1 MEAMSNVLK
10 VNKQET
16 IRNLYE
22 RGWSL
27 RRIAEELGINRRTV
41 GRHAVKCTKEAT
53 SGSQDDS
60 KCTNEVT
67 PGSEDDSKCTRE
79 VTPARRKI

>member
-1 MEAMSNVLK
+1 MGAMSNVLK

-22 RGWSL
+22 KGWSL

-41 GRHAVKCTKEAT
+41 ARHAA
-53 SGSQDDS
+53 
-60 KCTNEVT
+60 
-67 PGSEDDSKCTRE
+67 KCTRE
-79 VTPARRKI
+79 VTP